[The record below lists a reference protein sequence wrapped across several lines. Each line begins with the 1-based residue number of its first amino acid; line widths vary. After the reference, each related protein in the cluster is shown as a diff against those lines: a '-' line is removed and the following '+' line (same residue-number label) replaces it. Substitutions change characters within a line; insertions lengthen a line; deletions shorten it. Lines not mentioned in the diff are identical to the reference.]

1 MADVKPYTV
10 EREIAGVQYV
20 AQFCGL
26 REAIRCMDDCAAGDG
41 VNMEKFMAYI
51 LQHIIVQPSDL
62 SMDDFDDMD
71 TLSEV
76 VRFGREV
83 MQGRFRKERF
93 FECNKT
99 KNGAS

>member
-1 MADVKPYTV
+1 MSNLKPYTV
-10 EREIAGVQYV
+10 EHEIAGERYV

-26 REAIRCMDDCAAGDG
+26 REAIRCMDECASGDG
-41 VNMEKFMAYI
+41 VNMEKFMGYI
-51 LQHIIVQPSDL
+51 LQHIIVRPSGL

-83 MQGRFRKERF
+83 MQGRFRTEQ
-93 FECNKT
+93 
-99 KNGAS
+99 KNASTYAPNGSS